1 MTNEEIIERLEAAGF
16 PEAKAGLAA
25 TRLVERFANLCLVA
39 GILDSDPK
47 HNEER
52 KRLFGVAW
60 QEIVEAGPEKVQF
73 RPIEEHL
80 RTKLQQEIN

>member
-1 MTNEEIIERLEAAGF
+1 MTNEEIIERLEGAGF

-25 TRLVERFANLCLVA
+25 TRLVERLANLCLVA
-39 GILDSDPK
+39 GILDADPK

-60 QEIVEAGPEKVQF
+60 QEIVEAGPDDLQLK
-73 RPIEEHL
+73 PIEEHL
-80 RTKLQQEIN
+80 RAKLEQKVD